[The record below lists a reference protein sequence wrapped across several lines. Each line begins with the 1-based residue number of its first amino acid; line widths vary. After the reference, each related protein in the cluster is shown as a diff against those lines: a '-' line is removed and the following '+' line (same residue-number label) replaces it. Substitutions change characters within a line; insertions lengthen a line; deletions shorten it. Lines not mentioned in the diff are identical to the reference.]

1 MTTSQEVIDTL
12 KSDGWIL
19 DRIKGS
25 HHIFKNP
32 RKPGHVTVPHP
43 IKDLMLRT
51 LKSIERQS
59 GLKFK

>member
-43 IKDLMLRT
+43 RKDLMLRT